1 LYKNIA
7 EVSLNIVNCLNESA
21 NSDLAE
27 IREGLLATPKRLL
40 PKFFYDDLG
49 SRLFDRICELP
60 EYYPTRIEHALLE
73 DKTDAIVTLTGATE
87 MVELGSG
94 IVRKTHSLIEHFQY
108 NRQEFRYVP
117 LDISEAAM
125 KITMTRLA
133 QEYPKLDIDGFVCD
147 YTHNLPVFTKTPCCL
162 AVFLGGTVGN
172 FSDQQA
178 HELLTLLRSRLR
190 DGDWLLMGTDLVK
203 STDVLE
209 AAYNDSQGLTAE
221 FNLNILNSFNQLMN
235 ADFNPNGFR
244 HQAFFNSPQSQIEM
258 YLASIRPQQVFIGD
272 LDLKIHFT
280 EGEWMQTEISR
291 KFTRETVDNM
301 LYRAGFKLRHW
312 FIPDN
317 GYFSLSLSQVQG
329 GKNE

>member
-1 LYKNIA
+1 M
-7 EVSLNIVNCLNESA
+7 SLNLVNCLDESA

-49 SRLFDRICELP
+49 SRLFDQICELP

-73 DKTDAIVTLTGATE
+73 DSTDAIVALTGATE

-94 IVRKTHSLIEHFQY
+94 IVRKTHSLIEHFQHAVP
-108 NRQEFRYVP
+108 RFRYVP
-117 LDISEAAM
+117 LDINEAAM
-125 KITMTRLA
+125 KITMTKLA
-133 QEYPKLDIDGFVCD
+133 EEYPRLDIDGFVCD
-147 YTHNLPVFTKTPCCL
+147 YTHNLPEITKTRRCL

-172 FSDQQA
+172 FSDEQA
-178 HELLTLLRSRLR
+178 HELLSLLRSRLR
-190 DGDWLLMGTDLVK
+190 DGDWLLMGTDLLK

-209 AAYNDSQGLTAE
+209 AAYNDSQGLTAQ

-244 HQAFFNSPQSQIEM
+244 HEAFFNVPQSQIEM
-258 YLASIRPQQVFIGD
+258 HLVSTRAQQVFIGD
-272 LDLKIHFT
+272 LDLKIHFA

-291 KFTRETVDNM
+291 KYTRETVANM
-301 LYRAGFKLRHW
+301 LHGAGFELRHW

-317 GYFSLSLSQVQG
+317 AYFSLSLSQVG
-329 GKNE
+329 GE